1 MAVLAVLM
9 VGGLVSLLA
18 AVCLGAVLLVDG
30 EERLPA
36 GRSGESF
43 SASVA
48 ELDTVDELL
57 GRIEPTSSGT
67 QDDLEVVLSID
78 DLMRDKFLHGFA
90 EMDWYDNWVLAIAH
104 RVVPDKELMGLLDP
118 DEIAGRDQGICNQQ
132 AILFQHLASSLGYTV
147 GSVRISLPG
156 LGHFASAV
164 EVDGHWY
171 LFDSDFEPTYDR
183 RDPGVLEALLR
194 KDVGVIA
201 DLYGAEAAAGAE
213 TGTITLSD
221 VDAYPAARGRRV
233 QQASAVLSWFG
244 GPILLL
250 FGYLLR
256 RTDWSGRVQRHDA

>member
-1 MAVLAVLM
+1 VAGLVVLA

-18 AVCLGAVLLVDG
+18 SVCLGAALLVDD

-36 GRSGESF
+36 GRLGESF
-43 SASVA
+43 SVAVA

-57 GRIEPTSSGT
+57 GRIESTSSGT

-78 DLMRDKFLHGFA
+78 DLMQDKFLHGFA
-90 EMDWYDNWVLAIAH
+90 EMDWYDNWVLAIVH
-104 RVVPDKELMGLLDP
+104 QVVPDKELMGLLDP
-118 DEIAGRDQGICNQQ
+118 DEIAGRDQGLCNQQ
-132 AILFQHLASSLGYTV
+132 AILFQHLVSSLGYTV

-156 LGHFASAV
+156 LGHFVSAV

-171 LFDSDFEPTYDR
+171 LFDSNYEPTYDR

-201 DLYGAEAAAGAE
+201 DLYGAEAAVGAE
-213 TGTITLSD
+213 AGTITLSD
-221 VDAYPAARGRRV
+221 VDAYPAARGRWV

-244 GPILLL
+244 GPVLLL
-250 FGYLLR
+250 FGLLLR
-256 RTDWSGRVQRHDA
+256 RTDWSGSVRRDDV